1 MSFLCHFQ
9 PLPTAH
15 VEAATE
21 YSQRS
26 ASHEH
31 RLIPHRLP
39 VSPPMTGGTIHV
51 FFDLTERSMSE
62 TQTWRLASKA
72 DYDYLDANLSGLRFT
87 QGLVWNDDSNEWISS
102 WQYGMAR
109 LDADFN
115 FLQTTGSIDL
125 SNFDIKTGIPT
136 ELAAMGFDHIGDI
149 DYYDGRVYISLD
161 SEAGDYQNG
170 HVAVLNASDL
180 SYTGELYELKGD
192 PTNEHDDVASWV
204 AVDGEAG
211 IGYGKE
217 WQSGDTINVYDLDD
231 WSFTGTLQMDK
242 SLKNIQGAKVLDG
255 MMYMAAH
262 DSTRSVY
269 SIDLSTG
276 HVEELFQLPT
286 PSGGRTETEGLEVR
300 KNDKGEVEITVELI
314 IDPSGD
320 NEGDAYTRLFT
331 YVLDDSGAGN
341 ADLHHVWSVNTDA
354 DTTNADDFALTLREA
369 FAKLP
374 EGDSVRFAAALAGST
389 VTVDTDAIAITRDV
403 TISGAVAE
411 GVTLT
416 SHAATSALAVSSG
429 KLTLDA
435 VKLTDGDAGVGIVLS
450 GGSVALKHGAT
461 VETISTSVDDV
472 HLVKGAANL
481 ILTDAAVTG
490 YGNAAA
496 NTLTGSDR
504 ANHLLSGAGDD
515 IVNGNGGNDI
525 LDGQNGADSLM
536 GGAGRDFLIG
546 GAGAD
551 RLIGGAGYDQLAGG
565 QGADTFVFASGD
577 TNKTFAG
584 ADVIYDFSGAAGDL
598 IDLAA
603 IDANSVRK
611 GEQAFK
617 FIGSD
622 AFSGHAGELRTAHR
636 DGDTYLFADTDGDG
650 QRDFALHV
658 TGKVE
663 LTADQFVL

>member
-1 MSFLCHFQ
+1 
-9 PLPTAH
+9 
-15 VEAATE
+15 
-21 YSQRS
+21 
-26 ASHEH
+26 
-31 RLIPHRLP
+31 
-39 VSPPMTGGTIHV
+39 
-51 FFDLTERSMSE
+51 MSE
-62 TQTWRLASKA
+62 TQTWRLASKT
-72 DYDYLDANLSGLRFT
+72 DYDYLDSNLSGLRFT
-87 QGLVWNDDSNEWISS
+87 QGLVWNADANEWISS

-125 SNFDIKTGIPT
+125 SNFDIKTGIPA

-161 SEAGDYQNG
+161 SEEGDYQNG

-211 IGYGKE
+211 VGYGKE

-255 MMYMAAH
+255 VMYMAAH

-269 SIDLSTG
+269 SLDLSTG

-331 YVLDDSGAGN
+331 YVLDDSGSGN
-341 ADLHHVWSVNTDA
+341 ADLHHAWSVNTGSDA
-354 DTTNADDFALTLREA
+354 TDAEDYALTLREA

-374 EGDSVRFAAALAGST
+374 EGDSIRFAAALAGET
-389 VTVDTDAIAITRDV
+389 VTVETDSITVTRDV
-403 TISGAVAE
+403 AISGAIAE
-411 GVTLT
+411 GVTLA
-416 SHAATSALAVSSG
+416 SHFATSALTVSSG
-429 KLTLDA
+429 VLTLDA
-435 VKLTDGDAGVGIVLS
+435 VNVIDGDAGVSITVS
-450 GGSVALKHGAT
+450 GGSVALEHGAT
-461 VETISTSVDDV
+461 VETISTSVDDF

-481 ILTDAAVTG
+481 TLAGSAVTG

-504 ANHLLSGAGDD
+504 ANHLLSGSGDD
-515 IVNGNGGNDI
+515 IVAGNGGNDI
-525 LDGQNGADSLM
+525 LEGQAGADTLS

-551 RLIGGAGYDQLAGG
+551 RLDGGAGYDQLSGG
-565 QGADTFVFASGD
+565 QGADVFVFASGD
-577 TNKTFAG
+577 SSSRLNA
-584 ADVIYDFSGAAGDL
+584 ADVIYDFSGRAGDIL
-598 IDLAA
+598 DLSA
-603 IDANSVRK
+603 IDANSNRK
-611 GEQAFK
+611 GDQAFK

-622 AFSGHAGELRTAHR
+622 AFSGHAGELRAFTR
-636 DGDTYLFADTDGDG
+636 DGDTYLAGDTDGDG
-650 QRDFALHV
+650 KRDFALHLSGAV
-658 TGKVE
+658 S
-663 LTADQFVL
+663 LTADQFAL

>member
-1 MSFLCHFQ
+1 
-9 PLPTAH
+9 
-15 VEAATE
+15 
-21 YSQRS
+21 
-26 ASHEH
+26 
-31 RLIPHRLP
+31 
-39 VSPPMTGGTIHV
+39 
-51 FFDLTERSMSE
+51 MSE

-125 SNFDIKTGIPT
+125 SNFDISTGIPT

-180 SYTGELYELKGD
+180 SYTGELYELVGD

-211 IGYGKE
+211 VGYGKE

-269 SIDLSTG
+269 SLDLSTG

-300 KNDKGEVEITVELI
+300 TNEDGNVEITVELI
-314 IDPSGD
+314 IDPEGD

-331 YVLDDSGAGN
+331 YVLDDSDQGDA
-341 ADLHHVWSVNTDA
+341 ALTHTWSVNTDA
-354 DTTNADDFALTLREA
+354 DTTDADDYSLTLREA
-369 FAKLP
+369 FAKRP
-374 EGDSVRFAAALAGST
+374 EGDSVRFAAALAAST
-389 VTVDTDAIAITRDV
+389 VTVETEAVAIASDV
-403 TISGAVAE
+403 TISGADAADV
-411 GVTLT
+411 VLT
-416 SHAATSALAVSSG
+416 GSSTASVLAVSSG
-429 KLTLDA
+429 VLTLDA
-435 VKLTDGDAGVGIVLS
+435 VDVSDSDAGVSIVVT
-450 GGSVALKHGAT
+450 GGSVALTNGAT
-461 VETISTSVDDV
+461 VETISTSVDDFK
-472 HLVKGAANL
+472 LAKGAADL
-481 ILTDAAVTG
+481 ILTGSAVTG
-490 YGNAAA
+490 YGNAAV

-504 ANHLLSGAGDD
+504 ANHLLAGAGDD
-515 IVNGNGGNDI
+515 IVTGNGGNDI
-525 LDGQNGADSLM
+525 IEGEKGVDTLT

-551 RLIGGAGYDQLAGG
+551 NLTGGAGHDQLSGG
-565 QGADTFVFASGD
+565 QGADVFVFASGD
-577 TNKTFAG
+577 MSTGLAA
-584 ADVIYDFSGAAGDL
+584 ADVIYDFSGSAGDI
-598 IDLAA
+598 IDLSA
-603 IDANSVRK
+603 IDANSNRK
-611 GEQAFK
+611 GDQTFK

-622 AFSGHAGELRTAHR
+622 AFSGHAGELRTAR
-636 DGDTYLFADTDGDG
+636 NGGDTYLFGDTDGDG
-650 QRDFALHV
+650 KRDFALHLSGQV
-658 TGKVE
+658 DLK
-663 LTADQFVL
+663 ADYFDL